1 MTALGSPLRHLGL
14 ALMGLTL
21 AASPAGARGK
31 KPVAPPPPPPV
42 AVPALPSGAAV
53 VRFYEARARAPIWL
67 KGGISSA
74 AAQQLLSILKRA
86 PLDGLA
92 EGPQLA
98 AQAQAALTRAQAIPA
113 AAVDTEVLLSAIW
126 VQYVQKLRAP
136 VAGVIYGDKYLSPKA
151 APPEQI
157 LTQLAQAPSLEQHV
171 SAVSIIN
178 PIYSQLRDAAW
189 TQAQA
194 GGVGSLDPRVRAT
207 LDRARL
213 FPSKGRY
220 MVADIATAR
229 LLLFEDANMV
239 DSMKIIVGKRAY
251 QTPMMASI
259 MHYATLNP
267 YWNIPTDVVKRS
279 VAPLIVKRGTGY
291 LKEAR
296 FEVAS
301 DWTDQA
307 TVVPPEDVD
316 WKAVAAGDKEV
327 RIRQLPGKGN
337 MMGAIKF
344 PFPNDLGIYLHDT
357 PLKHLFAKE
366 RRTLSLG
373 CVRVE
378 DAKRLSL
385 WLFGREPKA
394 ESTEPEQHVQLPTPV
409 PIYLTYLTAHA
420 DGGQLTF
427 ADDVYGIDPKP
438 ETQLATAP
446 VPATK
451 LATAPAEPGG
461 DAVKSA
467 AQ

>member
-1 MTALGSPLRHLGL
+1 MGL
-14 ALMGLTL
+14 AL
-21 AASPAGARGK
+21 AASPAAARGK

-53 VRFYEARARAPIWL
+53 VRFYEARSRAPIWL
-67 KGGISSA
+67 RGGTSSA
-74 AAQQLLSILKRA
+74 AAQQLVAILKRA

-98 AQAQAALTRAQAIPA
+98 AQAQAAMARTQVTPA
-113 AAVDTEVLLSAIW
+113 AAVDTEVLLSAMW

-136 VAGVIYGDKYLSPKA
+136 VAGVIYGDKHLSPKA

-171 SAVSIIN
+171 STVSTVN
-178 PIYSQLRDAAW
+178 PIYSQLRAAAW

-194 GGVGSLDPRVRAT
+194 GGVASLDARVRST
-207 LDRARL
+207 LDRTRL

-220 MVADIATAR
+220 MVADVATAR
-229 LLLFEDANMV
+229 LLLFEDSNMV
-239 DSMKIIVGKRAY
+239 DSMKIIVGKRDY
-251 QTPMMASI
+251 QTPMIAST

-267 YWNIPTDVVKRS
+267 YWNIPIDVVKRT

-291 LKEAR
+291 LKAAR
-296 FEVAS
+296 YEVAS

-307 TVVPPEDVD
+307 TVVPPEEVD
-316 WKAVAAGDKEV
+316 WKAVAAGEKEV

-344 PFPNDLGIYLHDT
+344 PFANDLGIYLHDT
-357 PLKHLFAKE
+357 PLKHLFAKD

-378 DAKRLSL
+378 DAKRLGR
-385 WLFGREPKA
+385 WLFQSDPKTD
-394 ESTEPEQHVQLPTPV
+394 STLPEQHVQLPTPV

-420 DGGQLTF
+420 DSGQLTF

-446 VPATK
+446 
-451 LATAPAEPGG
+451 AEAAGN
-461 DAVKSA
+461 AVASA

>member
-1 MTALGSPLRHLGL
+1 MTALLGSPLRLLSLAMMGL
-14 ALMGLTL
+14 AA
-21 AASPAGARGK
+21 AASPAAARGK
-31 KPVAPPPPPPV
+31 KPVAPPAPPAV

-67 KGGISSA
+67 KGGTSSA
-74 AAQQLLSILKRA
+74 AAQQLVGILKRA

-98 AQAQAALTRAQAIPA
+98 AQAQAAMARAQVAPA
-113 AAVDTEVLLSAIW
+113 AAVDAEVLLSAIW

-157 LTQLAQAPSLEQHV
+157 LAQLAQAPSLEQHV
-171 SAVSIIN
+171 SAVSSVN
-178 PIYSQLRDAAW
+178 PIYSQLRAAAW

-194 GGVGSLDPRVRAT
+194 GGVASIDPRVRST

-220 MVADIATAR
+220 MVADVATAR
-229 LLLFEDANMV
+229 LLLFEDSNMV
-239 DSMKIIVGKRAY
+239 DSMKIIVGKRDY
-251 QTPMMASI
+251 QTPMIAST

-267 YWNIPTDVVKRS
+267 YWNIPTDVVKRA

-291 LKEAR
+291 LKAAR
-296 FEVAS
+296 YEVAS

-307 TVVPPEDVD
+307 TVVPPEEVD
-316 WKAVAAGDKEV
+316 WKAVAAGEKEV

-344 PFPNDLGIYLHDT
+344 PFANDLGIYLHDT
-357 PLKHLFAKE
+357 PLKHLFAKD

-378 DAKRLSL
+378 DAQRLGR
-385 WLFGREPKA
+385 WLFQGEPKTD
-394 ESTEPEQHVQLPTPV
+394 STLPEQHVQLPAPV

-420 DGGQLTF
+420 DSGQLTF
-427 ADDVYGIDPKP
+427 ADDVYGLESQP

-446 VPATK
+446 I
-451 LATAPAEPGG
+451 PAEAGASS
-461 DAVKSA
+461 AVASA